1 MEEQSDDDSSEEA
14 EENELLAPKSK
25 GKKRFSVL
33 NSQNKG
39 LLTPKRTD
47 SSARGVKSDYSFLSD
62 KKTLTPKVR
71 KETDNRLKS
80 VLEVR
85 EEDDVEYSAS
95 LSDDLQGQYE
105 EPIVKTFQDDMLMK
119 RKGQT

>member
-1 MEEQSDDDSSEEA
+1 M
-14 EENELLAPKSK
+14 
-25 GKKRFSVL
+25 
-33 NSQNKG
+33 
-39 LLTPKRTD
+39 
-47 SSARGVKSDYSFLSD
+47 RGVKSDYSFLSN

-80 VLEVR
+80 VLELR

-95 LSDDLQGQYE
+95 RLSDDLQGQYE

-119 RKGQT
+119 RKGNM

>member
-1 MEEQSDDDSSEEA
+1 M
-14 EENELLAPKSK
+14 
-25 GKKRFSVL
+25 
-33 NSQNKG
+33 
-39 LLTPKRTD
+39 TPKRTD
-47 SSARGVKSDYSFLSD
+47 SSTRGVKSDYSFLSD